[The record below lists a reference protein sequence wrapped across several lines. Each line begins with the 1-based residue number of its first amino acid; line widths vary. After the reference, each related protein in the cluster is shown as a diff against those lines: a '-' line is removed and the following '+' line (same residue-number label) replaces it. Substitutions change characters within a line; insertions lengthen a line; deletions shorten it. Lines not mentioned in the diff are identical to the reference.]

1 MVCRLFKN
9 YCLWSIGLLV
19 ACGKTSDSGC
29 LATAADDPQLAKP
42 NPAALGGYIQFGGVL
57 GEKACNA
64 TFDVVEVLDDH
75 IKLRAYSA
83 RHCRLEHGVVDWND
97 PKTFP
102 KTSIHLYFERSA
114 KRSAGYVK
122 NIPAIEEFSERTV
135 QLAREA
141 QRMSLPKD
149 IHSLFLGPLRTPTHV
164 YSDDLYVE
172 ESSPTYGLFSPT
184 ENFYDLPQ
192 EKPPNPE
199 LNICNN
205 PKMPKFNADMKN
217 SFTESCWSVLD
228 VGQFDLEIRKKDI
241 SKADFDFISQQLT
254 QSKKDKEALLNK
266 KPELASLSLEQRR
279 YFTQMRS
286 ELRMK
291 NYAQLAYLLNFN
303 HCAQILAGSPESAR
317 ICKYQN
323 QLIELVGKY
332 LAEPEAD
339 GSRVNIFDRLS
350 REKEFERIGISFANL
365 RSGQR
370 FANDPAATNFD
381 AISQKSFHYSR
392 DLRAVSDF
400 IILSGMRKM
409 FERIRGTLKDTNKGN
424 LSSEFYISTNIQLDN
439 NLQKTEP
446 SFAHFQLAQ
455 ITRTPG
461 SLMLA
466 QNLSTADEP
475 LFGITK
481 EGILRFAVRRGEE
494 KVKFSKTDSGS
505 LVTIS
510 NLVPLMVL
518 NTVDDGEPVSG
529 GASILALP
537 EAQSEDNSPAEGN
550 DSASDSGKD
559 SDAVKKNS
567 RQFSS
572 TCR

>member
-1 MVCRLFKN
+1 MGVDQSDLQ
-9 YCLWSIGLLV
+9 I
-19 ACGKTSDSGC
+19 AKT
-29 LATAADDPQLAKP
+29 
-42 NPAALGGYIQFGGVL
+42 NPAALGGYIQFEGVF

-64 TFDVVEVLDDH
+64 TFDVVDVLEDQ

-83 RHCRLEHGVVDWND
+83 SHCRLEHGVVDWDD

-102 KTSIHLYFERSA
+102 KTSLHFYFDRST
-114 KRSAGYVK
+114 KRTAGYVK
-122 NIPAIEEFSERTV
+122 NIPAVEEFSDRTV

-141 QRMSLPKD
+141 QRVSLPKD
-149 IHSLFLGPLRTPTHV
+149 VYALFLGPLRTPTHV
-164 YSDDLYVE
+164 YSDDLQGDAEVPSFSYGAFA
-172 ESSPTYGLFSPT
+172 PTP
-184 ENFYDLPQ
+184 NIYDQPR

-199 LNICNN
+199 FNICNN
-205 PKMPKFNADMKN
+205 PKMPNFNSDQII
-217 SFTESCWSVLD
+217 SFNESCWSVLD
-228 VGQFDLEIRKKDI
+228 VGQFDLEIRKKDMSAI
-241 SKADFDFISQQLT
+241 DFDFIAEQL
-254 QSKKDKEALLNK
+254 SVKKKIKDNLLK
-266 KPELASLSLEQRR
+266 KNPKLASLSMEQHR
-279 YFTQMRS
+279 YFAQMRS

-303 HCAQILAGSPESAR
+303 HCAPVLAGSPESVR
-317 ICKYQN
+317 ICKYQH

-332 LAEPEAD
+332 LSETEVD
-339 GSRVNIFDRLS
+339 GSRMNIFDRLA
-350 REKEFERIGISFANL
+350 REKDFEKVGISFANL

-370 FANDPAATNFD
+370 FANDPSATTFD
-381 AISQKSFHYSR
+381 SVSQKSIRYSR
-392 DLRAVSDF
+392 DLRADSDF
-400 IILSGMRKM
+400 LILSGMRKM
-409 FERIRGTLKDTNKGN
+409 FERIRGTLKDTNKDN

-446 SFAHFQLAQ
+446 SFAHFQLTQ
-455 ITRTPG
+455 ISRTPG
-461 SLMLA
+461 SLMIA
-466 QNLSTADEP
+466 PNISATDES

-537 EAQSEDNSPAEGN
+537 EAQSEDNSPADGTSGAGN
-550 DSASDSGKD
+550 SAKD
-559 SDAVKKNS
+559 SDAGKKNP

-572 TCR
+572 NCR